1 MAEDLPSTS
10 VKFSNAAPA
19 WKNKQNQQ
27 NTVETPSATP
37 SLFIDSERKEKKL
50 FFFTV
55 KLSSKYFLKR

>member
-50 FFFTV
+50 FFF
-55 KLSSKYFLKR
+55 YG